1 MDTVN
6 LGSTGLRV
14 SRACLGTMTF
24 GRQADEAE
32 STRIVDKA
40 LAAGVTFIDTADAYP
55 IPPDISTNGLT
66 EEIVGKILEGRRDQ
80 VVLATKC
87 HFPMGPAAH
96 QRGNN
101 RLHIRRSVEASLRR
115 LRTDW
120 IDLFQ
125 VHQMDPNTPVEETLD
140 VLEDL
145 RREGK
150 IIYGGSCNFSPAATA
165 SAAIAAARLG
175 VDGFVCLQPRY
186 NLLHRH
192 CEHAIFPIAVAE
204 GIGVISYNP
213 LAGGFLTAKHRG
225 RRPDEDPPAGRFS
238 LPGRSGNTYR
248 TRYWND
254 VAFERA
260 ERIFAICDE
269 AGLAPARVA
278 VGWVLAQAA
287 VTAPILGASSA
298 DQLDDVLP
306 AFDQPLSDELLA
318 LLDEATR
325 DATLDWRQ

>member
-125 VHQMDPNTPVEETLD
+125 VHQMDPNTPLEETLD

-150 IIYGGSCNFSPAATA
+150 ILYGGSCNFSPAATA
-165 SAAIAAARLG
+165 GAAIAAARLG
-175 VDGFVCLQPRY
+175 VEGFACLQPRY

-192 CEHAIFPIAVAE
+192 CEHAIFPIAE
-204 GIGVISYNP
+204 EQGIGVISYNP

-238 LPGRSGNTYR
+238 LPGLSGNTYR

-254 VAFERA
+254 VMFERA

>member
-165 SAAIAAARLG
+165 GAAIAAARLG
-175 VDGFVCLQPRY
+175 VEGFACLQPRY

-192 CEHAIFPIAVAE
+192 CEHAIFPIAAAE
-204 GIGVISYNP
+204 GIGVIPYNP

-238 LPGRSGNTYR
+238 LPGLSGSTYR

-269 AGLAPARVA
+269 AELAPARVA

>member
-55 IPPDISTNGLT
+55 IPPEISTNGLT

-125 VHQMDPNTPVEETLD
+125 VHQVDPNTPVEETLD

-165 SAAIAAARLG
+165 GAAIAAARLG

>member
-24 GRQADEAE
+24 GRQANEAE
-32 STRIVDKA
+32 ATRIVDRA
-40 LAAGVTFIDTADAYP
+40 LEAGITFIDTADAYP
-55 IPPDISTNGLT
+55 IPPDITTNGLT
-66 EEIVGKILEGRRDQ
+66 EEILGKIIEGRRDQ

-96 QRGNN
+96 QSGNG
-101 RLHIRRSVEASLRR
+101 RLHIRRSVEASLTR

-125 VHQMDPNTPVEETLD
+125 VHQMDEHTPVEETLD

-150 IIYGGSCNFSPAATA
+150 ILYGGSCNFSPAATA
-165 SAAIAAARLG
+165 GAAIAAARLG
-175 VDGFVCLQPRY
+175 VEGFACLQPRY

-192 CEHAIFPIAVAE
+192 CEHATFPIAKAE
-204 GIGVISYNP
+204 GIGVIPYNP

-225 RRPDEDPPAGRFS
+225 SRPDQDPPDGRFS
-238 LPGRSGNTYR
+238 LPGMSGKTYR
-248 TRYWND
+248 RRYWND
-254 VAFERA
+254 VVFEKA
-260 ERIFAICDE
+260 ERIFALCDE

-278 VGWVLAQAA
+278 VGWVLAQEA

-298 DQLDDVLP
+298 AQLDDVLP
-306 AFDQPLSDELLA
+306 AFDEPLSTDLLA
-318 LLDEATR
+318 ALDEATR
-325 DATLDWRQ
+325 DSTLEWAQ

>member
-66 EEIVGKILEGRRDQ
+66 EEIVGKILVGRRDQ

-115 LRTDW
+115 LRTNW

-125 VHQMDPNTPVEETLD
+125 VHQMDPTTPVEETLD

>member
-1 MDTVN
+1 MDVVN
-6 LGSTGLRV
+6 LGRTGLRV

-32 STRIVDKA
+32 ATRIVERA

-55 IPPDISTNGLT
+55 IPPDPETNGQT
-66 EEIVGKILEGRRDQ
+66 EEILGRILEGRRDH

-87 HFPMGPAAH
+87 HFPMGPAPH
-96 QRGNN
+96 QRGNG
-101 RLHIRRSVEASLRR
+101 RLHVRRSVEASLRR
-115 LRTDW
+115 LRTDR

-125 VHQMDPNTPVEETLD
+125 VHQMDPHTPVEETLD

-150 IIYGGSCNFSPAATA
+150 ILYGGSCNFSPVATA
-165 SAAIAAARLG
+165 EAQIAAARLG
-175 VDGFVCLQPRY
+175 VEGFACLQPRY

-192 CEHAIFPIAVAE
+192 CEHETFPIAEAE
-204 GIGVISYNP
+204 GLGVIPYNP

-225 RRPDEDPPAGRFS
+225 RRPEEEPPAGRFS
-238 LPGRSGNTYR
+238 LPGMSGTTYR

-254 VAFERA
+254 AMFAKA
-260 ERIFAICDE
+260 ERIFALCDA

-278 VGWVLAQAA
+278 VGWVLAQPA
-287 VTAPILGASSA
+287 VTAPILGASRA

-306 AFDQPLSDELLA
+306 AFDEPLPDDLLA
-318 LLDEATR
+318 ALDEATR
-325 DATLDWRQ
+325 DDTLEWRQ

>member
-32 STRIVDKA
+32 ATRIVDKA

-165 SAAIAAARLG
+165 GAAIAAARLG
-175 VDGFVCLQPRY
+175 VDGFACLQPRY

-306 AFDQPLSDELLA
+306 AFDGPLSDELLA

>member
-6 LGSTGLRV
+6 LGRTGLRV

-32 STRIVDKA
+32 ATRIVDRA
-40 LAAGVTFIDTADAYP
+40 LDAGVTFIDTADAYP
-55 IPPDISTNGLT
+55 IPPDITTNGQT
-66 EEIVGKILEGRRDQ
+66 EEIVGRIIEGRRDH

-87 HFPMGPAAH
+87 HFPMGSAAH
-96 QRGNN
+96 QRGNG

-115 LRTDW
+115 LRTDR

-125 VHQMDPNTPVEETLD
+125 VHQVDPTTPVEETLD
-140 VLEDL
+140 VLDDL

-150 IIYGGSCNFSPAATA
+150 ILFGGCCNFGPAAT
-165 SAAIAAARLG
+165 SAALVAAARLE
-175 VDGFVCLQPRY
+175 VEGFVCLQPRY

-192 CEHAIFPIAVAE
+192 CEHAIFPIAESA
-204 GIGVISYNP
+204 GLGVIPYNP

-238 LPGRSGNTYR
+238 LPGMSGNTYR

-254 VAFERA
+254 DSFERA

-269 AGLAPARVA
+269 AGLSPARVA
-278 VGWVLAQAA
+278 VGWVLAQPA

-298 DQLDDVLP
+298 AQLDDVLP
-306 AFDQPLSDELLA
+306 AFDEPLGADVLA
-318 LLDEATR
+318 ALDDATR
-325 DATLDWRQ
+325 DRTLDWKQ

>member
-66 EEIVGKILEGRRDQ
+66 EEIAGKILEGRRDQ

-125 VHQMDPNTPVEETLD
+125 VHEMDPNTPVEETLD

-150 IIYGGSCNFSPAATA
+150 ILYGGSCNFSPAGTA

-175 VDGFVCLQPRY
+175 VEGFACLQPRY

-238 LPGRSGNTYR
+238 LPGRSGSTYR

-254 VAFERA
+254 IAFERA

>member
-165 SAAIAAARLG
+165 GAAIAAARLG
-175 VDGFVCLQPRY
+175 VEGFACLQPRY

-204 GIGVISYNP
+204 GIGVIPYNP

-238 LPGRSGNTYR
+238 LPGMSGNTYR

-269 AGLAPARVA
+269 AELAPARVA

-325 DATLDWRQ
+325 DATLDWHQ

>member
-1 MDTVN
+1 MDIVN
-6 LGSTGLRV
+6 LGRTGLRV
-14 SRACLGTMTF
+14 SRGCLGTMTF

-32 STRIVDKA
+32 AGRIVERA

-55 IPPDISTNGLT
+55 IPPDIETNGLT
-66 EEIVGKILEGRRDQ
+66 EEILGRILSGRRDQ

-96 QRGNN
+96 QRGNG

-115 LRTDW
+115 LQTDW

-125 VHQMDPNTPVEETLD
+125 VHQMDPHTPVEETLD

-150 IIYGGSCNFSPAATA
+150 ILYGGSCNFSPCQTAT
-165 SAAIAAARLG
+165 AAIAAARLG
-175 VDGFVCLQPRY
+175 VEGFACLQPRY

-192 CEHAIFPIAVAE
+192 CEHAIFPLAAAE

-238 LPGRSGNTYR
+238 LPGMSGNTYR
-248 TRYWND
+248 RRYWNETM
-254 VAFERA
+254 FERS

-269 AGLAPARVA
+269 AGLEPARVA
-278 VGWVLAQAA
+278 VGWVLAQPA

-298 DQLDDVLP
+298 DQLDAVLP
-306 AFDQPLSDELLA
+306 AFAEPLGDDLLA
-318 LLDEATR
+318 ALDDATR
-325 DATLDWRQ
+325 DATLEWAQ

>member
-125 VHQMDPNTPVEETLD
+125 VHEMDPNTPVEETLD

-150 IIYGGSCNFSPAATA
+150 ILYGGSCNFSPAATA
-165 SAAIAAARLG
+165 GAAIAAARLG
-175 VDGFVCLQPRY
+175 VEGFACLQPRY

-204 GIGVISYNP
+204 GVGVIPYNP

-254 VAFERA
+254 VTFERA
-260 ERIFAICDE
+260 EQIFAICDE

>member
-1 MDTVN
+1 MDAVN
-6 LGSTGLRV
+6 LGATGLRV

-32 STRIVDKA
+32 AAAIVDRA

-55 IPPDISTNGLT
+55 IPPDPETNGRT
-66 EEIVGKILEGRRDQ
+66 EEILGRILAGRRDH

-87 HFPMGPAAH
+87 HFPMGHAPH
-96 QRGNN
+96 QRGNG

-115 LRTDW
+115 LQTDW

-125 VHQMDPNTPVEETLD
+125 VHQMDPDTDVAETLD
-140 VLEDL
+140 VLDDL
-145 RREGK
+145 KREGK
-150 IIYGGSCNFSPAATA
+150 ILFGGSCNFTPAATA
-165 SAAIAAARLG
+165 HAQVVAARNG
-175 VDGFVCLQPRY
+175 VDGFRCLQPRY

-192 CEHAIFPIAVAE
+192 CEHAIFPIALEE
-204 GIGVISYNP
+204 GLGVIPYNP

-225 RRPDEDPPAGRFS
+225 RRPDEEPPAGRFS
-238 LPGRSGNTYR
+238 LPGMSGNTYR
-248 TRYWND
+248 RRYWND
-254 VAFERA
+254 VAFEKA

-278 VGWVLAQAA
+278 VGWVLAQPA

-298 DQLDDVLP
+298 AQLDDVLP
-306 AFDQPLSDELLA
+306 AFEEPLADDVLA
-318 LLDEATR
+318 ALDEATR
-325 DATLDWRQ
+325 DATLEWAQ